1 MSFSKF
7 ASILS
12 LFALAGCVGSNKGEP
27 QQRTVAQSQPN
38 YCIALRGNGELQ
50 PAHWGALAQ
59 TIEKFGIPSAMSG
72 GSSATIS
79 MFLVESMAF
88 NPAVEAQSESVQKT
102 SYAFMLKS
110 LVGFFSELRQTPLY
124 SDVEKLVGTAKDFSK
139 STALEDLQKAVAAG
153 QFQTAMKIYNDAVSS
168 AVVDPET
175 TDALKRA
182 VLERD
187 LPRATF
193 LISELRETA
202 RVFGKFNAETD
213 DNLFFRPGIVNFEKA
228 AELFGRISGFYSAE
242 GSRPLAEAWSE
253 LLKTCSADSEGKLWQ
268 EIVTKNPECST
279 QFQAMFKSY
288 FMSNASNFK
297 AEDRI
302 IGRRFE
308 VYPSTSV
315 LVDSAVTDF
324 KRAKANYRSS
334 MDAHFGK
341 NFKISNPEDV
351 RFGYWG
357 KTDRLRAIQS
367 KLDPSDEKARRFFP
381 LGPATWKQVLAL
393 SPAEPGLSPIKEF
406 RNQAGKVYASAGG
419 WSDLHPVD
427 LLKAA
432 GCSDVVYITRK
443 GVESSFAQGIARRLM
458 GEDTRYKLYDSE
470 NVSSSFNRSIRNA
483 TSVLCTN
490 WNAYNVKTQAAAL
503 IENSY
508 RSPIIDAAKKPAKQ
522 IPGCTVN

>member
-1 MSFSKF
+1 MTKN
-7 ASILS
+7 
-12 LFALAGCVGSNKGEP
+12 FALILFVFGLVGCVGGEKSEP
-27 QQRTVAQSQPN
+27 QLRSVAQTQPN

-72 GSSATIS
+72 GSSASIS
-79 MFLVESMAF
+79 MFLLESIAF
-88 NPAVEAQSESVQKT
+88 NRAVEAQSETVQKT

-124 SDVEKLVGTAKDFSK
+124 SDVEKLIGAAKDFSK
-139 STALEDLQKAVAAG
+139 STLLESLQKAIAAG
-153 QFQTAMKIYNDAVSS
+153 QFQTAMKLYNQAVSS
-168 AVVDPET
+168 AVVDPDT
-175 TDALKRA
+175 TDALKKA
-182 VLERD
+182 LVESD
-187 LPRATF
+187 LPRANF
-193 LISELRETA
+193 LMSQLIETA

-268 EIVTKNPECST
+268 EIVAQNPQCST

-297 AEDRI
+297 AEERI
-302 IGRRFE
+302 VGRRFE
-308 VYPSTSV
+308 IYPSTSV
-315 LVDSAVTDF
+315 LVDSAVADF
-324 KRAKANYRSS
+324 KKAKAMYRSS
-334 MDAHFGK
+334 MDPHFGK
-341 NFKISNPEDV
+341 NFRFSNPEDI

-357 KTDRLRAIQS
+357 KTERLKEIQS
-367 KLDPSDEKARRFFP
+367 KLDPSDEKARRFLA

-406 RNQAGKVYASAGG
+406 RNQSGKVYASAGG

-427 LLKAA
+427 VLKAA
-432 GCSDVVYITRK
+432 GCSDVIYVTRK
-443 GVESSFAQGIARRLM
+443 GAESPFAQGIARRLL
-458 GEDTRYKLYDSE
+458 GEEARFKLYDSA
-470 NVSSSFNRSIRNA
+470 NVNSSFNRSIRNA
-483 TSVLCTN
+483 NSVLCTN
-490 WNAYNVKTQAAAL
+490 WNAFNVKTQATAL

-508 RSPIIDAAKKPAKQ
+508 RSPILDGTKRSAKQ
-522 IPGCTVN
+522 IPGCTAE